1 MFLTEKERELK
12 WLRDNPP
19 PDAGREYNNE
29 DGLITYLKKCN
40 KEEIA
45 RTASWVK
52 IHYVNTDLLL
62 ARIRTVYKSKVKVK

>member
-1 MFLTEKERELK
+1 MFLTEKDRGNA
-12 WLRDNPP
+12 WLRDHPP
-19 PDAGREYNNE
+19 PDAGKEYNNE
-29 DGLITYLKKCN
+29 DGLIAYLKKCK

-45 RTASWVK
+45 QTATWVK